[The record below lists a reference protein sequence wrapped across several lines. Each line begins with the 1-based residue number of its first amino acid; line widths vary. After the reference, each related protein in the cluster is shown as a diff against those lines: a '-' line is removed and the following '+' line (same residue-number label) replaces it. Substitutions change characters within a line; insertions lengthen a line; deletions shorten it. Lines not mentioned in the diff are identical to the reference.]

1 MSVHPSAVDD
11 DPRVPITFVT
21 GFLGAG
27 KTTLVNH
34 VLADPGSGK
43 CLVIV
48 NEFGEIGIDSDLIS
62 RASDDMLE
70 LTNGCICCA
79 SKDDLVETLYTAF
92 MRRVGVLE
100 PQIEFDRVL
109 VETTGIA
116 DPSPLAQLL
125 YTDMQL
131 NLSYRL
137 DAIITLV
144 DLKHVGGQL
153 EANDEARKQ
162 VAIADK
168 LILNKRDLVD
178 DTGFRVAVEAVS
190 GLNPYSV
197 KEITTHSAIGLDR
210 LLDLDLFEPKI
221 QDSSIG
227 EWIGIVETAGR
238 SGNGTGDG
246 HDHGHEHDHDHGHHD
261 DHDHDHGHDHGHHDH
276 GDVSAVCIEDEHPLD
291 YHRLMELMVEL
302 TEEYGGDLYR
312 VKGLCR
318 FVGND
323 RPVILQGV
331 QQVFSPPTHAE
342 DWPGGKAQT
351 RLVLIGRGLKGGDIE
366 RRLAACRSASDTP
379 VFERGRGSI

>member
-1 MSVHPSAVDD
+1 MSVHPSAVDE

-48 NEFGEIGIDSDLIS
+48 NEFGEIGIDSDLIA

-79 SKDDLVETLYTAF
+79 SKDDLVDSLYKAF

-109 VETTGIA
+109 IETTGIA

-137 DAIITLV
+137 DAVVTLV

-153 EANDEARKQ
+153 AANAEARKQ

-168 LILNKRDLVD
+168 LILNKRDLVREEE
-178 DTGFRVAVEAVS
+178 FREAVRAVN

-197 KEITTHSAIGLDR
+197 KESTTHSAIPLDR

-221 QDSSIG
+221 KDSSIG
-227 EWIGIVETAGR
+227 EWIGIVEAAGQTGAGAAHER
-238 SGNGTGDG
+238 DREQGDG
-246 HDHGHEHDHDHGHHD
+246 HHEH
-261 DHDHDHGHDHGHHDH
+261 
-276 GDVSAVCIEDEHPLD
+276 EHP
-291 YHRLMELMVEL
+291 
-302 TEEYGGDLYR
+302 
-312 VKGLCR
+312 
-318 FVGND
+318 
-323 RPVILQGV
+323 RPRTPRTPRPR
-331 QQVFSPPTHAE
+331 PPR
-342 DWPGGKAQT
+342 PRT
-351 RLVLIGRGLKGGDIE
+351 R
-366 RRLAACRSASDTP
+366 RRLGG
-379 VFERGRGSI
+379 VHRG

>member
-1 MSVHPSAVDD
+1 MGEDA
-11 DPRVPITFVT
+11 RVPITFVT

-48 NEFGEIGIDSDLIS
+48 NEFGEIGIDSDLIA

-79 SKDDLVETLYTAF
+79 SKDDLVDSLYKAF
-92 MRRVGVLE
+92 MRRVGVIE

-168 LILNKRDLVD
+168 LILNKRDLVGE
-178 DTGFRVAVEAVS
+178 TGIWRGPRCGERAQPVFRERGHDAFENRPRQAARSRPVRAEDQ
-190 GLNPYSV
+190 GQFPRRM
-197 KEITTHSAIGLDR
+197 DR
-210 LLDLDLFEPKI
+210 HCRRCD
-221 QDSSIG
+221 
-227 EWIGIVETAGR
+227 A
-238 SGNGTGDG
+238 GDG
-246 HDHGHEHDHDHGHHD
+246 DRTRP
-261 DHDHDHGHDHGHHDH
+261 
-276 GDVSAVCIEDEHPLD
+276 SARARPRPPRHTTTNTTTMTMAIFPRFASKKNTLSTTTG
-291 YHRLMELMVEL
+291 LMALMVEL
-302 TEEYGGDLYR
+302 TEEYGDDLYR

-323 RPVILQGV
+323 SPVILQGV
-331 QQVFSPPTHAE
+331 QQVFSPPTYAE
-342 DWPGGKAQT
+342 NWPGGTART
-351 RLVLIGRGLKGGDIE
+351 RLVLIGRGLKGDDIR
-366 RRLAACRSASDTP
+366 RRLLTCRSTSDRP
-379 VFERGRGSI
+379 VFDRGTGSI

>member
-1 MSVHPSAVDD
+1 MIVPPSGVGD

-48 NEFGEIGIDSDLIS
+48 NEFGDIGIDSDLIA

-79 SKDDLVETLYTAF
+79 SKDDLVESLYRAF
-92 MRRVGVLE
+92 MRRVGALE
-100 PQIEFDRVL
+100 PRIEFDRVL

-168 LILNKRDLVD
+168 LILNKRDLVGETEFGAALD
-178 DTGFRVAVEAVS
+178 AVN
-190 GLNPYSV
+190 GLNPFSV
-197 KEITTHSAIGLDR
+197 KEVTTHSKIGLGK

-221 QDSSIG
+221 RDSSLG
-227 EWIGIVETAGR
+227 EWIGISDAAGR
-238 SGNGTGDG
+238 SGDGTG
-246 HDHGHEHDHDHGHHD
+246 HDRQHGHHD
-261 DHDHDHGHDHGHHDH
+261 HHEHTDEHDHHDH
-276 GDVSAVCIEDEHPLD
+276 GDVSAVCIEEEHPLD
-291 YHRLMELMVEL
+291 YPRLMALMVEL
-302 TEEYGGDLYR
+302 TEEYGDDLYR
-312 VKGLCR
+312 VKGMCR

-323 RPVILQGV
+323 SPVILQGV
-331 QQVFSPPTHAE
+331 QKVFSPPTYAE
-342 DWPGGKAQT
+342 NWPGGQART
-351 RLVLIGRGLKGGDIE
+351 RLVLIGRGLKGDDIR
-366 RRLAACRSASDTP
+366 RRLLTCRSTSDRP
-379 VFERGRGSI
+379 VFDRGMGSI